1 MASKA
6 PGLVVVVD
14 DGRLTLA
21 SEKKPVFW
29 FGDIHGRISLPPD
42 KLEIDL
48 ACNSNLW
55 ESMSL
60 EGWLDPESF
69 KGNGLV
75 DVTHFQVKELI
86 DHFFPSAAGLVGDT
100 SANLTIS
107 FKTDGLKALQAQV
120 RGSLPYLTMLQ
131 AKEKLVIKA
140 KSLKSA
146 FHMEDDRITI
156 SLTEL
161 DLDYPRLKMSGKL
174 FIDQT
179 TPRVSLELEGRE
191 IDVNSMREAA
201 LAVVGDIP
209 SAQEILGMV
218 KGGKIPLVTVSA
230 QGSSLADL
238 EKVENI
244 HVKGSIVGGK
254 AFLPGVKVGL
264 EGVNLDVRDI
274 KGEVVISKGI
284 LEGNNL
290 GARWENI
297 QVRDGI
303 FRLGLKGEDV
313 PFHLD
318 TVVEVELAQLR
329 AIIGDLIRDQ
339 AFQEELI
346 LIKEIRG
353 KAVGRVFLD
362 GTTSSVKAR
371 AEISECNLFARYGR
385 IPSPLEIQKGKI
397 SYDGRTISVY
407 NLGGSL
413 GKSFFSE
420 LTAKLS
426 LKKAPHLAVLS
437 GKSLI
442 SLDEIYPWLSSL
454 EGLSG
459 ALKDLKSVQGKIA
472 ISGIDVKGP

>member
-1 MASKA
+1 
-6 PGLVVVVD
+6 
-14 DGRLTLA
+14 
-21 SEKKPVFW
+21 
-29 FGDIHGRISLPPD
+29 
-42 KLEIDL
+42 
-48 ACNSNLW
+48 
-55 ESMSL
+55 
-60 EGWLDPESF
+60 
-69 KGNGLV
+69 
-75 DVTHFQVKELI
+75 
-86 DHFFPSAAGLVGDT
+86 
-100 SANLTIS
+100 
-107 FKTDGLKALQAQV
+107 
-120 RGSLPYLTMLQ
+120 MLQ

-140 KSLKSA
+140 KSLKGA

-179 TPRVSLELEGRE
+179 TPRVSVELEGRE

-218 KGGKIPLVTVSA
+218 KGGKIPLITVSA

-274 KGEVVISKGI
+274 KGEVVIARGI

-290 GARWENI
+290 GARWENV

-303 FRLGLKGEDV
+303 LRLGLKGEDV

-371 AEISECNLFARYGR
+371 ADISECNLFARYGR
-385 IPSPLEIQKGKI
+385 IPYPLEI
-397 SYDGRTISVY
+397 
-407 NLGGSL
+407 
-413 GKSFFSE
+413 
-420 LTAKLS
+420 
-426 LKKAPHLAVLS
+426 
-437 GKSLI
+437 
-442 SLDEIYPWLSSL
+442 
-454 EGLSG
+454 
-459 ALKDLKSVQGKIA
+459 
-472 ISGIDVKGP
+472 